1 MTELSYKSYKYKL
14 TLSVD
19 HKLLKEF
26 KEQNPNVNISESL
39 ENLMRAHIA

>member
-1 MTELSYKSYKYKL
+1 MTELSYRKYKVHL

-19 HKLLKEF
+19 SKLLKEF
-26 KEQNPNVNISESL
+26 REANPNVNISETV